1 MGAAL
6 LADDTRERRC
16 IATGAVLPDAQLV
29 RFVVDPEGSVIPD
42 IAAKLPGRGLWV
54 KADGASLALAVRKN
68 AFSRAAGASVSVAS
82 DLGERT
88 ERQLIQRMLS
98 DLGLACRSGQ
108 VVFGYENV
116 VRAFGAKAPPLLL
129 LEASDGSPDGRR
141 KILSAAR
148 TRGVEPAILDCFAS
162 RELSLALGRENV
174 VHAAIKSGRL
184 AERLI
189 VDAGRLSGL
198 KRIPQD
204 AAIVNSDRH
213 ERDE

>member
-16 IATGAVLPDAQLV
+16 IVTGEVLPDAQLV

-68 AFSRAAGASVSVAS
+68 SFSRAASASVSVTA

-98 DLGLACRSGQ
+98 DMGLACRSGQ
-108 VVFGYENV
+108 VVFGHENV
-116 VRAFGAKAPPLLL
+116 VRALGAKAPPQLL

-148 TRGVEPAILDCFAS
+148 AREIEPAILDCFAS
-162 RELSLALGRENV
+162 GDLSLALGRENV
-174 VHAAIKSGRL
+174 VHAAVKSGRL

-204 AAIVNSDRH
+204 AAI
-213 ERDE
+213 

>member
-6 LADDTRERRC
+6 LADEMRERRC
-16 IATGAVLPDAQLV
+16 IVTGEVLPDAQLV
-29 RFVVDPEGSVIPD
+29 RFVVDPEGNVIPD

-54 KADGASLALAVRKN
+54 KADHASLALAVRKN
-68 AFSRAAGASVSVAS
+68 AFSRAAGASVSATS

-88 ERQLIQRMLS
+88 ERQLVQRMLS

-108 VVFGYENV
+108 VVFGFENV
-116 VRAFGAKAPPLLL
+116 ARAFGAKAPPQLL
-129 LEASDGSPDGRR
+129 LEASDGSSDGRR

-148 TRGVEPAILDCFAS
+148 ASGVEPAILDCFVS

-174 VHAAIKSGRL
+174 VHAAVKSGRL

-204 AAIVNSDRH
+204 AAILKSGRH

>member
-6 LADDTRERRC
+6 LADETRERRC
-16 IATGAVLPDAQLV
+16 IVSGEILPDARLV
-29 RFVVDPEGSVIPD
+29 RFVVDPEGNVIPD

-68 AFSRAAGASVSVAS
+68 AFSRAAGAAAS
-82 DLGERT
+82 ATPDLGERT
-88 ERQLIQRMLS
+88 QRQLVQRMLS

-116 VRAFGAKAPPLLL
+116 VRAFGAKAPPQLL
-129 LEASDGSPDGRR
+129 LEASDGSPEGRR

-148 TRGVEPAILDCFAS
+148 ARDVEPTIIDCFAS
-162 RELSLALGRENV
+162 GELSLALGRENV
-174 VHAAIKSGRL
+174 VHAALKSGRL

-204 AAIVNSDRH
+204 AAILKSGRH

>member
-16 IATGAVLPDAQLV
+16 IVTGEVLPDAQLV
-29 RFVVDPEGSVIPD
+29 RFVVDPDGKVIPD

-68 AFSRAAGASVSVAS
+68 AFSRAAGASVSVTV

-116 VRAFGAKAPPLLL
+116 VRALGAKAPPQLL

-148 TRGVEPAILDCFAS
+148 ASGVEPAILDCFAS

-174 VHAAIKSGRL
+174 VHAAVKSGRL

-204 AAIVNSDRH
+204 AAI
-213 ERDE
+213 

>member
-1 MGAAL
+1 MEAAL
-6 LADDTRERRC
+6 LTDDTRERRC
-16 IATGAVLPDAQLV
+16 IVTGEVLPDAQLV
-29 RFVVDPEGSVIPD
+29 RFVVGPEGSVIPD

-54 KADGASLALAVRKN
+54 KADGASLALAMRKN
-68 AFSRAAGASVSVAS
+68 AFSRAAGASVSVSS

-88 ERQLIQRMLS
+88 ARQLVQRMLS
-98 DLGLACRSGQ
+98 DIGLACRGGQ

-116 VRAFGAKAPPLLL
+116 VRAFGAKAPPQLL
-129 LEASDGSPDGRR
+129 LEASDGSPEGRR

-148 TRGVEPAILDCFAS
+148 ASGVEPAILDCFAS

-174 VHAAIKSGRL
+174 VHAAVKSGRL

-198 KRIPQD
+198 TRIPQD
-204 AAIVNSDRH
+204 IAVLKSDCH